1 MCSPENNYL
10 EQVHVATTI
19 EVQKRERELLTLR
32 SRGWGWAGD

>member
-19 EVQKRERELLTLR
+19 EVQKRERELTLR